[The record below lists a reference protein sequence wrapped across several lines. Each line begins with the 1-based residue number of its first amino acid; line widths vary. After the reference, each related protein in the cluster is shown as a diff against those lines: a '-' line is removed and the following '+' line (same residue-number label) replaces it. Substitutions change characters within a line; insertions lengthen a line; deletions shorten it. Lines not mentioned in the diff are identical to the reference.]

1 MIKIVKVLWY
11 IIQVAIGMVIELV
24 MLFVMPVVFLTWIF
38 GAGISMDRRPE
49 FDKLEE

>member
-1 MIKIVKVLWY
+1 MIKIVKGLWY

-24 MLFVMPVVFLTWIF
+24 MLVVMPVVFLTWIF
-38 GAGISMDRRPE
+38 GAGVSMDRRPK